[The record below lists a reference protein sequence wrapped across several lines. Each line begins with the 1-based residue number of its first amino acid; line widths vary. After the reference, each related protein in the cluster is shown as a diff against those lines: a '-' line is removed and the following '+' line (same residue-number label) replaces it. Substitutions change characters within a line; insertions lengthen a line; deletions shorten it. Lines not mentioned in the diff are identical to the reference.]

1 MATVRNN
8 ESKLSARLTSRRAVL
23 TGGAKL
29 AFAAP
34 VVLAALQT
42 SAVAAASP
50 SPDTASPATASPA
63 TASPDTASPATASPD
78 TASPATA
85 SPATASPA
93 TASPAAASPATAGA
107 TSASEAVQ
115 GEASTKVKLK
125 ADLVGAAGKGKA
137 RIVIFPDTQTVYFRV
152 HAKGAADGA
161 PVMIVDH
168 SGNVVLTLGL
178 LEGGHTHGPVQG
190 VWDVAL
196 TAVSTHPWDYLVKVD
211 AAMIGVLT
219 TS

>member
-8 ESKLSARLTSRRAVL
+8 EAKLSARLTSRRAVL

-50 SPDTASPATASPA
+50 SPDTASPAM
-63 TASPDTASPATASPD
+63 ASPDTASPATASPD
-78 TASPATA
+78 TASPDTA
-85 SPATASPA
+85 SPDTPSPDTASPD
-93 TASPAAASPATAGA
+93 TASPATAGA

-152 HAKGAADGA
+152 HTKGAADGA

-168 SGNVVLTLGL
+168 FGNVVLTLGL

-196 TAVSTHPWDYLVKVD
+196 TAVSTHPWDYLVKVGE
-211 AAMIGVLT
+211 AMIGVLT